1 MLFATTLG
9 EHCFNLMLA
18 MFLLLFFAFKILTV
32 LDDDGEIKKK
42 ANEGIAA
49 WITRWLK

>member
-1 MLFATTLG
+1 MLFAATLG

-18 MFLLLFFAFKILTV
+18 LFLLLAFAFKILTAI
-32 LDDDGEIKKK
+32 DDDGAIKKT